1 MDRSCRRFQERGRV
15 APHPEHDSFL
25 AVSWLDDISTE
36 RLDSELLDKA
46 EKDAISFH
54 ERLVMQIEGRTEKA
68 GGKTG
73 KTVRVGDGRKAGFP
87 TNNPA
92 PHPPK
97 KG

>member
-1 MDRSCRRFQERGRV
+1 MRLLWETEGSYQS
-15 APHPEHDSFL
+15 HPEHDSFL

-46 EKDAISFH
+46 EKDAKSFH

-73 KTVRVGDGRKAGFP
+73 KTVQVGDGRKAGLP

-92 PHPPK
+92 PNPPK